1 MCMKPSSI
9 GFPHLGQFIAFPPVL
24 AKIKRLC
31 LNKETKAQPSAVPL
45 FLPGRRRSGRSSP
58 PGNGG
63 GPEEPTVSSALCS
76 KGMPPVSSRPPCT
89 KRRLSARIGGG
100 DLSFSTRFCT
110 MCSISYPVFLRMS
123 REKWRHGDQ
132 KGKKDQFN
140 KTSRKFNWYFSKNM
154 VYWGHNNGRTFRRM
168 R

>member
-1 MCMKPSSI
+1 MVAHGNALLYKN
-9 GFPHLGQFIAFPPVL
+9 VL
-24 AKIKRLC
+24 RQQKRPC

-45 FLPGRRRSGRSSP
+45 FLPEGDQFSGRSDCP
-58 PGNGG
+58 VTGAAGG
-63 GPEEPTVSSALCS
+63 AYFKRSALCS

-123 REKWRHGDQ
+123 REKWRRGDQ